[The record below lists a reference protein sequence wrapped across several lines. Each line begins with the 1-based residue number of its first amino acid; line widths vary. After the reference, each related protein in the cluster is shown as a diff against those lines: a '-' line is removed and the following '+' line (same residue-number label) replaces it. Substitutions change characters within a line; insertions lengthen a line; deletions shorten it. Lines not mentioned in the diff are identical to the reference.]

1 MEPLDLFDLLSVNGY
16 EALHCKQCDRVWRLR
31 KHLTVSSLVKECERH
46 ILEMHSIKEDWS

>member
-31 KHLTVSSLVKECERH
+31 KHLTVSALVKECERH
-46 ILEMHSIKEDWS
+46 ILEMHSSKEDWS